1 MKKKIFGGVAA
12 IAIAAIVFTVTAYG
26 GDTSTGSIST
36 GKDGGGVT
44 CDNINGY
51 RQFSNMGGGY
61 GAYDCCYVWRNGEG
75 KKDCK
80 AN

>member
-36 GKDGGGVT
+36 GKDDGIKCYNTITTNESKMVLYCGT
-44 CDNINGY
+44 CTFISGDSTWSSGT
-51 RQFSNMGGGY
+51 
-61 GAYDCCYVWRNGEG
+61 G
-75 KKDCK
+75 KCP
-80 AN
+80 NF